1 MKRKILW
8 LTMLCIALLAVMTVI
23 GGAKLLAR
31 AKQTPTNP
39 SAQSAQDDPKKA
51 HPLGD
56 KIDPETL
63 AIMRRQEAFNPAIA
77 ALYET
82 IEKSPDSGFTS
93 IAFEGDGLALYWKGE
108 LSTEMIAALRAAREI
123 GPVEIKPAPF
133 SLAEMM
139 AEAEKIEKDLKALG
153 ASDIQSVIAKHD
165 GSGLDIERMPFN
177 VAENVAV
184 ARAKAGKKA
193 LRSAE
198 QVLAGLDLRAPIR
211 VITADEPIELM
222 VDRFHDTPAWNGGG
236 YFESRRNNVVR
247 GRCTTGFGMRYL
259 NRTWVLTAAHC
270 ATEPDVAFQGC
281 NFIPWGRP
289 VTEIC
294 SGRPRMGA
302 VTRQHDE
309 FDLILIDAPGYHRM
323 FDNPQPPDG
332 HPWKNVYGWEG
343 HVPNKLLCHSGSRSG
358 VVCGL
363 RTGDIVPFVV
373 PPPGDSDGDF
383 GYTIRNLTQ
392 ATQINGQT
400 AVRGGDSGGPVFVLQ
415 GDGVLAKG
423 TITAG
428 GGAGMLFSGWANV
441 RAVYSGAVPV
451 TP

>member
-1 MKRKILW
+1 
-8 LTMLCIALLAVMTVI
+8 
-23 GGAKLLAR
+23 
-31 AKQTPTNP
+31 
-39 SAQSAQDDPKKA
+39 
-51 HPLGD
+51 
-56 KIDPETL
+56 
-63 AIMRRQEAFNPAIA
+63 
-77 ALYET
+77 
-82 IEKSPDSGFTS
+82 
-93 IAFEGDGLALYWKGE
+93 
-108 LSTEMIAALRAAREI
+108 MIAALRVAREI

-133 SLAEMM
+133 SLAEMN
-139 AEAEKIEKDLKALG
+139 AEAEKIGKDLKALG
-153 ASDIQSVIAKHD
+153 RSDIQSVIAKHD

-198 QVLAGLDLRAPIR
+198 QVLAGLDLRMPIR
-211 VITADEPIELM
+211 VITADEPIELK
-222 VDRFHDTPAWNGGG
+222 VDRFHDTAAWNGGG
-236 YFESRRNNVVR
+236 YFESRRNNLVR

-270 ATEPDVAFQGC
+270 ATAPDVAYQGC
-281 NFIPWGRP
+281 DFYPWDGP
-289 VTEIC
+289 QTQIC

-309 FDLILIDAPGYHRM
+309 YDLILIDAPGYHRM

-343 HVPNKLLCHSGSRSG
+343 HTPNRLLCHSGARSG
-358 VVCGL
+358 VVCNLITGNL
-363 RTGDIVPFVV
+363 RPLVV

-383 GYTIRNLTQ
+383 GYTIRNLTEAYQ
-392 ATQINGQT
+392 RDGHIASM
-400 AVRGGDSGGPVFVLQ
+400 RGDSGGPVFVLQ

-428 GGAGMLFSGWANV
+428 DLTLMLFSGWANV